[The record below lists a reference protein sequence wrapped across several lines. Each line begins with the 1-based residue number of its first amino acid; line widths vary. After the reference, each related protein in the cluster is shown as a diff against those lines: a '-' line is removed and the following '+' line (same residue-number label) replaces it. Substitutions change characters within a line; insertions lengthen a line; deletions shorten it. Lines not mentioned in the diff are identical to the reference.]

1 MSYNTKNY
9 TEQGGEKT
17 VIGGTLEIKEGAS
30 VTGLSAD
37 PLLVA
42 TEETLG
48 GVKAAAADE
57 GDTVEIKIGEDGKL
71 YAPTYPT
78 DATESVSGLVKKA
91 ANQADSIAED
101 TATLVT
107 YFNALLAK
115 LKAAGL
121 MAADEE

>member
-17 VIGGTLEIKEGAS
+17 VIGGMLEIKEGAS

-42 TEETLG
+42 TGDTLG
-48 GVKAAAADE
+48 GVKAAAAGED
-57 GDTVEIKIGEDGKL
+57 DTVEVKIGEDHRQ
-71 YAPTYPT
+71 YVPTYPT
-78 DATESVSGLVKKA
+78 DATESVSGLVKAA

-107 YFNALLAK
+107 DFNALLAK

-121 MAADEE
+121 MADQE